1 LIAAVVAIIG
11 TPVSAQTIID
21 EWVTVKALP
30 PPAIRPATADGKTA
44 LLLLD
49 FGEQNC
55 GVRPRCMT
63 SLPKL

>member
-1 LIAAVVAIIG
+1 VGNGEGAAAA
-11 TPVSAQTIID
+11 SHQARD
-21 EWVTVKALP
+21 
-30 PPAIRPATADGKTA
+30 ADGKTA